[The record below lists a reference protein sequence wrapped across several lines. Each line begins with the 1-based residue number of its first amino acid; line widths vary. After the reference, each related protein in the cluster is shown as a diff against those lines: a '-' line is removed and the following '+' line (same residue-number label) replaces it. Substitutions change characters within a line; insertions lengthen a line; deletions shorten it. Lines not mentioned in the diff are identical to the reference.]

1 MAFFVFRKGF
11 IMLEKYYEQKIKYK
25 DYVIFIKC
33 GNFYEVFENDALII
47 NDLFGYKIKRFS
59 NTFKAGFPVSKL
71 DDITFKLNDLK
82 VNYLVIN
89 PCDNIVG
96 KFNDNTYHKYKFNI
110 DKIRLNF
117 FKLDKIIA
125 YINNHIL
132 DDNMAEILNEME
144 VLL

>member
-1 MAFFVFRKGF
+1 MAFFMFRKDF

-59 NTFKAGFPVSKL
+59 NTFKAGFPLSKL
-71 DDITFKLNDLK
+71 DDVMIRLSNLK
-82 VNYLVIN
+82 VNYLVIKSD
-89 PCDNIVG
+89 DNIVG
-96 KFNDNTYHKYKFNI
+96 EFSDNTYHKYKFDI

-117 FKLDKIIA
+117 FKLDKITT
-125 YINNHIL
+125 YLNNHIL

-144 VLL
+144 FLL